1 MNVVFAPIG
10 ILAVLIV
17 PAVLVGLII
26 LLIKGGPAV
35 RWFFGI
41 CLLLIIIGF
50 VGLFSLRVRHVVVHP
65 AYTEA
70 VSSQGATIQTIKDPV
85 VWREGLEEE
94 LMPVVYSSPQT
105 AAYGLGVQLQETIAA
120 LQKMPSQIVIAEN
133 AGDLD
138 IALLEQLRRGL
149 KYVFPDAA
157 IAIAAE
163 TSAEVPPAGSI
174 RISLRLQD
182 VREPSI
188 QIPEIQR
195 VDIVEM
201 AQTIPA
207 GNRQGT
213 LQAVVQTADNKYV
226 KQVQFDDRAWL
237 YDPETF
243 RSAVGRGRWAV
254 IASRDTAVTKEQVTE
269 QIEQAAASYLD
280 EQLRQDGM
288 SRSNIQPTDL
298 RSYGF
303 VVDEYFQQLQGL
315 SGPIWRGAMLL
326 EVSPRRLQMLQ
337 QGKTAAVS
345 QVRKTWAYRILSLLG
360 MILII
365 SLLYAVVN
373 ALTKGYYS
381 IVSAIIAIGC
391 AAIFALFLFL
401 S

>member
-17 PAVLVGLII
+17 PALLVGFII
-26 LLIKGGPAV
+26 LLIKGGSAV
-35 RWFFGI
+35 RWFFGV
-41 CLLLIIIGF
+41 CLLLIIIGIF
-50 VGLFSLRVRHVVVHP
+50 GLFSLRMRPVMVHP
-65 AYTEA
+65 AYTEQ
-70 VSSQGATIQTIKDPV
+70 VSSQGATIQTIEDPI
-85 VWREGLEEE
+85 VWRDGLEEE

-105 AAYGLGVQLQETIAA
+105 AAYGLGVQLQETLAA
-120 LQKMPSQIVIAEN
+120 LQKTPSKIVIAEN
-133 AGDLD
+133 AGDSN

-163 TSAEVPPAGSI
+163 TSANVPPEGSI
-174 RISLRLQD
+174 RITLHLQD

-188 QIPEIQR
+188 QIPEIR
-195 VDIVEM
+195 DGNTTEM
-201 AQTIPA
+201 MQINPA
-207 GNRQGT
+207 GNQQGT

-243 RSAVGRGRWAV
+243 RSAVGRGKWAV

-269 QIEQAAASYLD
+269 QIEQAAAKYLD

-288 SRSNIQPTDL
+288 SHSNVQPSDL
-298 RSYGF
+298 RRYGF
-303 VVDEYFQQLQGL
+303 IVDEYFQQLQGL
-315 SGPIWRGAMLL
+315 SGPIWRGALLL
-326 EVSPRRLQMLQ
+326 EVSPQRLQMLQ
-337 QGKTAAVS
+337 QDKTVAVS
-345 QVRKTWAYRILSLLG
+345 QVRRTWAYRILSLLG

-391 AAIFALFLFL
+391 AVIFALFLFL

>member
-1 MNVVFAPIG
+1 MNVVFAPVG

-17 PAVLVGLII
+17 PAMLVGLII
-26 LLIKGGPAV
+26 LLIKGGAAV

-41 CLLLIIIGF
+41 CLLLIIIGIF
-50 VGLFSLRVRHVVVHP
+50 GLFSLRMRPVIVHP

-70 VSSQGATIQTIKDPV
+70 VSSQGATIQTIKDPI
-85 VWREGLEEE
+85 VWRDGLEEE

-105 AAYGLGVQLQETIAA
+105 AAYGLGVQLQETLAA
-120 LQKMPSQIVIAEN
+120 LQKAPTQIVIAEN

-163 TSAEVPPAGSI
+163 TSAEVPSEGSI
-174 RISLRLQD
+174 RITLHLQD

-243 RSAVGRGRWAV
+243 RSTVGRGRWAV

-288 SRSNIQPTDL
+288 SRSNIQPMDL
-298 RSYGF
+298 RNYGF

-315 SGPIWRGAMLL
+315 SGPIWRGALLL

-337 QGKTAAVS
+337 QGKTVAVS

-365 SLLYAVVN
+365 SLLYAIVN

>member
-1 MNVVFAPIG
+1 MNVVFAPVG

-17 PAVLVGLII
+17 PAMLVGLII
-26 LLIKGGPAV
+26 LLIKGGAAV

-41 CLLLIIIGF
+41 CLLLIIIGIF
-50 VGLFSLRVRHVVVHP
+50 GLFSLRMRPVIVHP

-70 VSSQGATIQTIKDPV
+70 VSSQGATIQTIKDPI
-85 VWREGLEEE
+85 VWRDGLEEE

-105 AAYGLGVQLQETIAA
+105 AAYGLGVQLQETLAA

-163 TSAEVPPAGSI
+163 TSAEVPSEGSI
-174 RISLRLQD
+174 RITLHLQD

-243 RSAVGRGRWAV
+243 RSTVGRGRWAV

-288 SRSNIQPTDL
+288 SRSNIQPMDL
-298 RSYGF
+298 RNYGF

-315 SGPIWRGAMLL
+315 SGPIWRGALLL

-337 QGKTAAVS
+337 QGKTVAVS

-365 SLLYAVVN
+365 SLLYAIVN